1 MVDAGRVVV
10 VVGGRTISGSAG
22 VIRAGRVVEVLVLVV
37 LVAGSRVVLVLDDV
51 VLDVDELVVGIGSS
65 AHAPRMSSNTMV
77 GAVIGRFGTNMNHST
92 VTRIPCMIIP

>member
-1 MVDAGRVVV
+1 MLAGRVVV
-10 VVGGRTISGSAG
+10 VVVVVVTGGRTISGNGG

-65 AHAPRMSSNTMV
+65 AHAPRMSSSTSMRRV
-77 GAVIGRFGTNMNHST
+77 SAVIGRFGTSEKSNS
-92 VTRIPCMIIP
+92 